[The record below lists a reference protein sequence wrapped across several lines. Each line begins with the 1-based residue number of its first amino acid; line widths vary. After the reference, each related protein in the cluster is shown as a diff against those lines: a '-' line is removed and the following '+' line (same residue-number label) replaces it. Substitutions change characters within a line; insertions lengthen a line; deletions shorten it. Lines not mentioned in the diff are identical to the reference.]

1 MDDEMR
7 NVLIIKRGGVLA
19 GFFIALIL
27 IIFLYKYIEN
37 NFSIVSEEIVKKEAV
52 NNLVN
57 LYIVQSD
64 AGATTKYAY
73 KYFLFDAKKDDSDFM
88 RSIKDDIHPF
98 LVTDDQHA
106 NVNIEDDKIKIVV
119 NGRIYNFDNL
129 GVYKLSTGIYHEN
142 VYLSSSPF

>member
-1 MDDEMR
+1 MQ
-7 NVLIIKRGGVLA
+7 NALVTSSKKGIIVLGVI
-19 GFFIALIL
+19 FFCV
-27 IIFLYKYIEN
+27 FFSYKYIEN